1 VAEELDMKSLAVA
14 LKKATDDVKAH
25 AELTTTEVKNLG
37 KITDETKSAADKAL
51 SEMGTLS
58 TRIVE
63 LEQKAARRGTEQD
76 GGEWKSVGQQFIDS
90 PEFKAAAAAGG
101 SWRGRATLEVKA
113 VTALSTSATSLGQS
127 IGSSLIPAQ
136 RVAPIALPQTPVTIR
151 SLLAPGNTTSNAI
164 EYARQTGFQ
173 NLAAPVAELALK
185 PQSDMTWNMV
195 NTPVRTVAHWMKAS
209 KQIMADAPGLRSMI
223 DGQLLYGLSLVED
236 QQLLLGD
243 GTSQNLNGLMTQATA
258 FAAPTGATTAT
269 TAVDRLRLALLQAT
283 LALLPPSGI
292 VLNNVDWSNIELQK
306 DTTGRYIYGDP
317 QGGGIVR
324 RLWGLPVA
332 PSFAMA
338 QNNFLVGAFSTAA
351 QIFDREDANVM
362 VSTEDQDNFVKNAVT
377 ILAEERLALAVYR
390 PAAFIKGNFTFP

>member
-1 VAEELDMKSLAVA
+1 MADEIDIKSLGADF
-14 LKKATDDVKAH
+14 KKATDEVKSH
-25 AELTTTEVKNLG
+25 AEKTFTELKNLG
-37 KITDETKSAADKAL
+37 RVTDETKANADKAL
-51 SEMGTLS
+51 AEMNGLGARLTD
-58 TRIVE
+58 I
-63 LEQKAARRGTEQD
+63 EQKMARRGSDAEVDQH
-76 GGEWKSVGQQFIDS
+76 KSVGQRFVDS
-90 PEFKAAAAAGG
+90 DEFKAAAAAGN
-101 SWRGRATLEVKA
+101 SWRGRASLEIKA
-113 VTALSTSATSLGQS
+113 VVPLSTSATSGGTS
-127 IGSSLIPAQ
+127 VSSSLIPAQ
-136 RVAPIALPQTPVTIR
+136 RVEPIMLMQTPVTIR
-151 SLLAPGNTTSNAI
+151 SLIAPGNTSSNAI
-164 EYARQTGFQ
+164 EYAKQTGFQ
-173 NLAAPVAELALK
+173 NMAAPVAELALK
-185 PQSDMTWNMV
+185 PQSDITFTMANA
-195 NTPVRTVAHWMKAS
+195 PVRTIAHWIKAS

-243 GTSQNLNGLMTQATA
+243 GTGQNLNGLMTQATA
-258 FAAPTGATTAT
+258 FAAPAGAATAT

-292 VLNNVDWSNIELQK
+292 VLNNVDWANIELQK

-317 QGGGIVR
+317 QGGTMVR

-332 PSFAMA
+332 PSFSMA

-390 PAAFIKGNFTFP
+390 PQAFIKGTFTFT